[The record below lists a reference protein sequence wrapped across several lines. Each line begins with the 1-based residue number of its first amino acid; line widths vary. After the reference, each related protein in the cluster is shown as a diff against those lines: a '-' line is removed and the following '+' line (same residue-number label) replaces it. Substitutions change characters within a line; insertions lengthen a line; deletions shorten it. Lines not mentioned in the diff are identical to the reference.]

1 MRAISLAYHGVTGEG
16 DEASVGHKS
25 LYKLDRQAFH
35 NHMLSI
41 RQQPKEIA
49 VCSLDRFRPWRERTP
64 VFLTFDDGELGAY
77 KYVADELEEHDWRG
91 HFFIITDWIGR
102 RGFLDRQQIRQ
113 LRSRGHVIGSHSCS
127 HPERMSHLSWRELM
141 GEWSDSCAVLGDI
154 LGEPVRMA
162 SVPNGYYSQNVGEAA
177 AAAGLEV
184 LFTSEATAA
193 TSVLGGCL
201 ILGRYSIQT
210 HTPPSVSGAIA
221 AGHIWPRWRQTV
233 LWDAKK
239 PIKWLAGESYL
250 AIRRYLIRRVLPDPK
265 PQHLA
270 WDSSRGLS
278 TDIKKSNGE
287 AGPAAHK

>member
-1 MRAISLAYHGVTGEG
+1 MRAISLAYHGVTGEA

-25 LYKLDRQAFH
+25 LYQLDRQTFR

-41 RQQPKEIA
+41 LRQPKEVT
-49 VCSLDRFRPWRERTP
+49 VCLVDRFRPWEERIP

-91 HFFIITDWIGR
+91 HFFIISDWIGR
-102 RGFLDRQQIRQ
+102 RGFLDRQQIRE

-127 HPERMSHLSWRELM
+127 HPERMSYLSWRELM
-141 GEWSDSCAVLGDI
+141 GEWSDSCAALSDI
-154 LGEPVRMA
+154 LGEQVRTA
-162 SVPNGYYSQNVGEAA
+162 SVANGYYSRNVGKAA
-177 AAAGLEV
+177 AAAGIEV

-193 TSVLGGCL
+193 TSVLDGCL

-210 HTPPSVSGAIA
+210 HTPPTVPGAIA

-233 LWDAKK
+233 LWETKK

-250 AIRRYLIRRVLPDPK
+250 AIRRHLIRRTQPDLK
-265 PQHLA
+265 PQHRA
-270 WDSSRGLS
+270 
-278 TDIKKSNGE
+278 
-287 AGPAAHK
+287 